1 MIISGK
7 WTTADPFIPADF
19 SASCVGITSKLLLT
33 LTTIQWVIS
42 LFWIRVSLKPKTET
56 KRLKLGLSPELRLTI
71 SPQLTSLLRA
81 DSITSS
87 LTSSLISPY
96 FFVFYELAKMW
107 SDFRSSNFNLYS
119 LTTYLVHAKS
129 TAELISF
136 GFNDRS
142 VRSFYWANRSAQT
155 KNDFIFWL
163 LSGVSQNL
171 GLSESLSERI
181 IQNVK

>member
-1 MIISGK
+1 
-7 WTTADPFIPADF
+7 
-19 SASCVGITSKLLLT
+19 
-33 LTTIQWVIS
+33 
-42 LFWIRVSLKPKTET
+42 
-56 KRLKLGLSPELRLTI
+56 
-71 SPQLTSLLRA
+71 
-81 DSITSS
+81 
-87 LTSSLISPY
+87 
-96 FFVFYELAKMW
+96 MW

-142 VRSFYWANRSAQT
+142 VRSFYSANRSAQT